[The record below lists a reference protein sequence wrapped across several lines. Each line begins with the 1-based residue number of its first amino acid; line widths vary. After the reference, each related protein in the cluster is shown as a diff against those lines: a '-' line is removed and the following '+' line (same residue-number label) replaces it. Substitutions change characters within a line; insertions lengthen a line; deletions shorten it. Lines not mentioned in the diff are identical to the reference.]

1 MKMYLFRGMRMVFL
15 FLFVGC
21 CHFAYPFEEVKTIDV
36 RTLSLG
42 QMKALSQ
49 GLSNPAYL
57 SFTERKQIGVSVLN
71 RFEMKELSTRS
82 VFGLF
87 PNRLLDMSFHLSMF
101 GYDEYQLIEGQAG
114 FAKKLS
120 PGFSIGTSVSYL
132 TKNSILE
139 EKIQSY
145 LQADVGF
152 LWKINEAFEWALT
165 TENLLHTR
173 NTQASYC
180 FSGVKYQLM
189 PTTGVLLESGYDFTN
204 KLISASAGIEYEIVN
219 QFMVRGGFRNN
230 LKMTSLGFAY
240 KLEHWNV
247 ETAFLFHS
255 ALGVSGGI
263 SVAYLF

>member
-1 MKMYLFRGMRMVFL
+1 MRVNFFRGMRVIFL
-15 FLFVGC
+15 FLFVGG
-21 CHFAYPFEEVKTIDV
+21 CHLAYPFEEVKTIDV
-36 RTLSLG
+36 RAFSLG

-49 GLSNPAYL
+49 GFSNPAYL
-57 SFTERKQIGVSVLN
+57 PFAERKQIGISVLN

-82 VFGLF
+82 VFGLI

-101 GYDEYQLIEGQAG
+101 GYDEYQLIEGQVG

-120 PGFSIGTSVSYL
+120 QGFSIGTSVSYL

-145 LQADVGF
+145 LQADISC
-152 LWKINEAFEWALT
+152 LWKINDAFEWALA

-173 NTQASYC
+173 NTQPSYC
-180 FSGVKYQLM
+180 FSGVKYQLI
-189 PTTGVLLESGYDFTN
+189 PTTGILLESGYDFSN
-204 KLISASAGIEYEIVN
+204 KLVSVSAGIEYEIVN
-219 QFMVRGGFRNN
+219 RFIARGGFRNN
-230 LKMTSLGFAY
+230 LKMTSLGFSY
-240 KLEHWNV
+240 QLEHWNV